1 MVLKTTMTK
10 ATLLSSAIALAVLA
24 ACGPA
29 PVTPG
34 QPTSGKLNA
43 VSVSELSK
51 GGTDSKTSIYLSW
64 EGVTSA
70 ATTLKFFRREADQS
84 AEQVS
89 NITTLDNK
97 GQTTFTDEDPSL
109 TSGKTYVY
117 NLRGDN
123 QNAIAVVSAESKSV
137 EVISASDIKGIQL
150 IKPATNDSILK
161 DPLGQGVE
169 FEWEDAGTNLYHV
182 QVSDLSGT
190 VLWGAITKN
199 TKITYGT
206 RSGSEKIGSV
216 NSASDPKL
224 LVPLALTKRLSITS
238 TAPNASRNELTYKG
252 IGTNTQYRI
261 QVNAIRT
268 MPNIGDL
275 ANARAIAI
283 RPAEEIRFIA
293 Q

>member
-1 MVLKTTMTK
+1 MVLKN
-10 ATLLSSAIALAVLA
+10 TLSKVTLFSAAAALVALA

-34 QPTSGKLNA
+34 QPTTGKLNA

-51 GGTDSKTSIYLSW
+51 GGTDSKTSVYLSW
-64 EGVTSA
+64 EGVSA
-70 ATTLKFFRREADQS
+70 GATTIKFFRRESTQSADQ
-84 AEQVS
+84 VT

-109 TSGKTYVY
+109 TAGKTYIY

-123 QNAIAVVSAESKSV
+123 ANAIPMVSAESKPL
-137 EVISASDIKGIQL
+137 EVISASDINGFKL
-150 IKPATNDSILK
+150 LKPAQNDAILK

-190 VLWGAITKN
+190 ILWGAITKN
-199 TKITYGT
+199 TKISYGT
-206 RSGSEKIGSV
+206 RSGSDKLGGV
-216 NSASDPKL
+216 NTAQDPKL
-224 LVPLALTKRLSITS
+224 VVPLALTNRLKITS
-238 TAPNASRNELTYKG
+238 TAPNASRNELLFKG

-261 QVNAIRT
+261 QVSAIRT
-268 MPNIGDL
+268 TPNVGDL
-275 ANARAIAI
+275 AGASAIAM